1 MLKKK
6 CFIEIQFDVLYFYM
20 AILTLGAWMVL
31 VDLGP
36 GGAGLGPSVPLGP
49 ASRPL
54 VLLGTA
60 GGRMVASKGCFSSPT
75 SPVAWC
81 LSGCLIAHKR
91 GVNNDSLSVIAGFR
105 YRWGSSVC

>member
-1 MLKKK
+1 
-6 CFIEIQFDVLYFYM
+6 M

-36 GGAGLGPSVPLGP
+36 GGAGLEAVCPTGPSLPT
-49 ASRPL
+49 SCSSW
-54 VLLGTA
+54 GTA
-60 GGRMVASKGCFSSPT
+60 DGRMVTSKGCFSSPT

-91 GVNNDSLSVIAGFR
+91 GVNNDSLSRDCRV
-105 YRWGSSVC
+105 